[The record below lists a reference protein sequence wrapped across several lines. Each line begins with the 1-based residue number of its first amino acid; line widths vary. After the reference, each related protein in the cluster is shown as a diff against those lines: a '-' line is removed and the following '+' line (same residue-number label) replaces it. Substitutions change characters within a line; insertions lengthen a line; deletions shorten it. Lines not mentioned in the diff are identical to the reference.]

1 MGFSPD
7 PAGGAYVAPPSCQE
21 REGQRRG
28 KERMREGGMD
38 RRILK
43 RILESLGGVGLE
55 GKSEVIGS
63 FSPI

>member
-1 MGFSPD
+1 
-7 PAGGAYVAPPSCQE
+7 
-21 REGQRRG
+21 
-28 KERMREGGMD
+28 MD